1 MRRLLEH
8 PVKLQSARTTP
19 GSLAGLSN
27 FAADLLM
34 FTSSRLDVE

>member
-1 MRRLLEH
+1 MCRLLEH

-27 FAADLLM
+27 VAADVLL
-34 FTSSRLDVE
+34 FTASRLDVE